1 MDPHKRATRPASD
14 YMGRGND
21 PANVPVAR
29 SQKQAAQLYVQPG
42 APMTT
47 PLGNQRFPVPNNTM
61 VGNQIQQELA
71 QVDNA
76 RISSNPYQDWRA
88 QNLPGTGVNYAI
100 QPPAWSAARAMS
112 PQAMQQSEQL
122 GDLRWAGQV
131 NGAGGPLAGAPNE
144 WVVNPGIARE
154 TSRYG
159 TGQPMGNPLPSSG
172 PPAGMEDLRSAQNLM
187 PAAPDMAFA
196 SRVDGH
202 PAEAALPGAGM
213 GSAPTAGGMPATM
226 PKPKR

>member
-1 MDPHKRATRPASD
+1 
-14 YMGRGND
+14 MGRGND

-29 SQKQAAQLYVQPG
+29 SQKQAAQLYTQPG
-42 APMTT
+42 AA
-47 PLGNQRFPVPNNTM
+47 VPNNTM

-76 RISSNPYQDWRA
+76 RINSNPYQDWRA
-88 QNLPGTGVNYAI
+88 QNLPGTGVNFGI
-100 QPPAWSAARAMS
+100 QPPAWGAARVMS

-144 WVVNPGIARE
+144 WVMNPGLARE
-154 TSRYG
+154 TPRYS

-172 PPAGMEDLRSAQNLM
+172 PPAGMEDLMSAQSLM
-187 PAAPDMAFA
+187 PAAPDMGFA

-202 PAEAALPGAGM
+202 PAEAALPSAGAGA
-213 GSAPTAGGMPATM
+213 APTAGGMPSTM
-226 PKPKR
+226 PKPRN